1 MIFVKEDI
9 LSKHLIKHN
18 FPRNI
23 EGFFVEFDF
32 RKSKWLLFA
41 TYHSPA
47 QNDQYFFNCT
57 DKAFDTYSNYD
68 IVFLAGDFN
77 AEDYEPC

>member
-41 TYHSPA
+41 TYITMILFYSQEILMQKIMNPVRVL
-47 QNDQYFFNCT
+47 YFTNMISIN
-57 DKAFDTYSNYD
+57 KY
-68 IVFLAGDFN
+68 
-77 AEDYEPC
+77 